1 MELVQTY
8 KVLTFSLVPSKPALS
23 LNERMMNIQTLVSM
37 LLGLELSPT
46 IELHLARA
54 AANVSK
60 PASLRSSSG
69 GPRY

>member
-8 KVLTFSLVPSKPALS
+8 KVLTFSLVPSKQALS

-54 AANVSK
+54 AANVSN